1 MGARG
6 KKRKRADGSVATG
19 QQVNIYPR
27 LADHVEEPV
36 GVISSEAI
44 LDIMP
49 FMVGSAGTS
58 DMEVDEDSRAYQQR
72 LSDVSDKHSV
82 DEDDLASRGSRLG
95 WLLDFKRPDLMCELP
110 NGTLKIHEELLEF
123 AAKHDVREKYAL
135 LEWANKR
142 FPPSVD

>member
-6 KKRKRADGSVATG
+6 RKRKRADGSVATG

-27 LADHVEEPV
+27 SADDVEESV
-36 GVISSEAI
+36 GVVSSEAI
-44 LDIMP
+44 LHIMP

-58 DMEVDEDSRAYQQR
+58 DMEVDEDSRAYQQA
-72 LSDVSDKHSV
+72 LGDVSYKHSV
-82 DEDDLASRGSRLG
+82 DEDDLAFRGSRLG
-95 WLLDFKRPDLMCELP
+95 WLLDFERPDLMCKLP
-110 NGTLKIHEELLEF
+110 NGTLQIDEELLEF
-123 AAKHDVREKYAL
+123 AATHDARDKYAL